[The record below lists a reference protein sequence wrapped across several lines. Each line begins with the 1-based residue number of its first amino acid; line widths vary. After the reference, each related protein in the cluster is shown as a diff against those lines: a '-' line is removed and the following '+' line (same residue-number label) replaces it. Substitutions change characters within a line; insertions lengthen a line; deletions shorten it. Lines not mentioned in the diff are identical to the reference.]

1 LGKSKNAA
9 GCISHLSESQK
20 RRKTLVVG
28 RRNIENTEKCSSSA
42 DETQK
47 TQKKTCHRPTKYR
60 KRRKTPV
67 IGRRNAENTGKCLS
81 SVDEIK
87 KILKNARHPWM
98 KPKKRRKSSVIHG

>member
-1 LGKSKNAA
+1 MLSQDWEDRKMWKIIFPKLGKIKKRCRLHFPPLGKSKTPKNT
-9 GCISHLSESQK
+9 
-20 RRKTLVVG
+20 RR
-28 RRNIENTEKCSSSA
+28 
-42 DETQK
+42 
-47 TQKKTCHRPTKYR
+47 RPTKYR